1 MNIVRRVLVLLVVA
15 CWALVLTACHRE
27 FDPFSLGTVGRSSQ
41 LEDLFGLIEKYK
53 TPERTRERFIV
64 NKQIIELYNTSGRE
78 QEKILYLTYI
88 AGRFPDDQFNGYYL
102 AVVAQTYEKL
112 GAPLFAVH
120 YYEKVLAAYEDL
132 FFAGEYVHKYCLQHI
147 AALSARPE
155 EKIHAYL
162 KLLERFPRSIDVGAT
177 YFSLAR
183 AYEEVGDYA
192 HAFTAYRQFLASPT
206 TTIPGFPNA
215 VSRVKEKLVLYEGKA
230 AWVRQDLNELVNI
243 IRQAIERKDVR
254 ELKACRANGYFF
266 TLTWEQIK
274 DDSLNVFTEAS
285 LTNYIGTFLLHSN
298 VSVDQK
304 LDIDSNARE
313 AYLRTDNWAFRI
325 HPTWYFYFRKVDFP
339 ADPEI
344 NGGWEWAGIYF
355 GEKL

>member
-1 MNIVRRVLVLLVVA
+1 MTLRRVCILFMVA
-15 CWALVLTACHRE
+15 WWAVAAPACRRD
-27 FDPFSLGTVGRSSQ
+27 FDSFAGGTVGRSSE
-41 LEDLFGLIEKYK
+41 LDDLLGLVEKYK
-53 TPERTRERFIV
+53 TPDRSKERFIV

-78 QEKILYLTYI
+78 REKILYLTYI
-88 AGRFPDDQFNGYYL
+88 VGRFPNDPFNGYYL

-132 FFAGEYVHKYCLQHI
+132 FFAGEYVHKFCLQHL
-147 AALSARPE
+147 AALSSRPE
-155 EKIHAYL
+155 EKIDAYL
-162 KLLERFPRSIDVGAT
+162 KLLDRFSQSIDMGAT
-177 YFSLAR
+177 YFNLAR

-192 HAFTAYRQFLASPT
+192 SAISAYRRFLASPP
-206 TTIPGFPNA
+206 TTIPGYPNA
-215 VSRVKEKLVLYEGKA
+215 VSRVKEKIVLYDGKPT
-230 AWVRQDLNELVNI
+230 WVHRDLIDLVGI
-243 IRQAIERKDVR
+243 IRRAIERKDVAA
-254 ELKACRANGYFF
+254 LQACRAKGYFF

-304 LDIDSNARE
+304 LDIDSSARE